1 MTTLLEFF
9 ENVTGITLNMNN
21 DIVLTLVIIFSFLI
35 VYDIIHIIFGSA
47 FRFLSG
53 NSL

>member
-9 ENVTGITLNMNN
+9 QNVTGITLNMNN
-21 DIVLTLVIIFSFLI
+21 DIVLGLVLVFGFLI

-47 FRFLSG
+47 FIFITG
-53 NSL
+53 NKY